1 MSEISLGQ
9 QIDDYIEQL
18 FNPADPILVE
28 TLKELERA
36 GLPPINVS
44 ANEGKLLYLLASMS
58 GAKKILEVGTLAGY
72 SAIWLGRALPADG
85 KLVTLEIDPKH
96 AEVSRRNFERAGLA
110 AKIEVRVGPGQET
123 LAKMVEA
130 GEGPFDLFFIDA
142 DKDGYP
148 AYLEYALKLA
158 RPGSIIL
165 ADNLIRNGKVMEVN
179 SSDIYVQAIQN
190 FNRTI
195 ATHPRLESLIL
206 PIVRN
211 NFDGLSISIVR

>member
-1 MSEISLGQ
+1 VSEISLGQ

-110 AKIEVRVGPGQET
+110 DKIEVRVGPGQET

-130 GEGPFDLFFIDA
+130 DEGPFDLFFIDA

-158 RPGSIIL
+158 RPGSVIL
-165 ADNLIRNGKVMEVN
+165 ADNLIRNGKVMEAN

>member
-1 MSEISLGQ
+1 MSEITLGQ

-18 FNPADPILVE
+18 FNPADPILTE

-44 ANEGKLLYLLASMS
+44 ANEGKLLYLLASLS
-58 GAKKILEVGTLAGY
+58 GAKKILEIGTLAGY
-72 SAIWLGRALPADG
+72 SAIWLGRALPSDG

-96 AEVSRRNFERAGLA
+96 VEVSRLNFVRAGLA
-110 AKIEVRVGPGQET
+110 DKIEVRVGPGQQT
-123 LAKMVEA
+123 LAQMVEA
-130 GEGPFDLFFIDA
+130 NEGPFDLFFIDA

-148 AYLEYALKLA
+148 AYLEYALKLSH
-158 RPGSIIL
+158 PGSVIL
-165 ADNLIRNGKVMEVN
+165 ADNLIRNGKVMEAN
-179 SSDIYVQAIQN
+179 SPDVYVQAIRT
-190 FNRTI
+190 FNQTI